1 MSKPTL
7 FVKSVETWEVKNPQT
22 DPKVTS
28 DKVQTVKIVV
38 RSRTGQFHGAT
49 NFRTKR

>member
-1 MSKPTL
+1 MRKPTT
-7 FVKSVETWEVKNPQT
+7 FVKSVETWTVKNPNT

-38 RSRTGQFHGAT
+38 RDRGGRFHGAT
-49 NFRTKR
+49 NFKTK